1 MADIGDLKVKLS
13 LDNAQFE
20 RSVTSM
26 NKTLQAMGQEIRG
39 LQNKGKDW
47 GSSIDGLR
55 QKQEAYGRLLEG
67 QQTKVRKL
75 AEAYEKVKAEQGE
88 YSNKAQNLATQLNRA
103 NAEMTRTETELNAI
117 TAELKRQEAE
127 LAKSQSSWNKF
138 GEAAKQA
145 GDKMKAV
152 GDKMKD
158 IGRNMSMY
166 VTTPLAAMGA
176 GIVKIGMDFDSQMS
190 KVSAVSGAT
199 GADFDKLRGQAQE
212 LGKTT
217 VYTAT
222 QAAEGMEYLALA
234 GFKTN
239 DIMSAM
245 PGMLNLA
252 AAAGMNLGTAADI
265 TSDVMSA
272 FGMSANQAGH
282 AADVF
287 AYAQANANTNVEQ
300 AGEAMKYLAPVANQM
315 GWSIEQSAAAI
326 MKLADNGLK
335 GSIAGQAFASSLGRL
350 AKPTRA
356 MKNTMEDLGISFFDA
371 QGNMKSL
378 PDIVANLESS
388 FDGLTMQQR
397 SAALT
402 TLFGAEAY
410 KHWAI
415 LLESGSGTLAQYT
428 KELENS
434 DGTAKKMAD
443 TMMDNLAGSLNQL
456 KAAFE
461 GLAIQFSDLIKG
473 DLRAFAD
480 WITKMVA
487 KFGELSDGTKKTI
500 LVVASLAAAIGP
512 MLVVG
517 GMLISSLGTIF
528 GAFGTVSSAIAV
540 ATTGATAATP
550 AIGALAS
557 VFTALT
563 GPIGLTV
570 AALGGLSIG
579 AIAFAKNM
587 SESALPSVERFGKG
601 VSESTKEALNG
612 FFDLSENASQSVTN
626 MYVSSTKVTA
636 EMANQLTS
644 QFDQMNT
651 QIVEGMKKRNAE
663 QISDLQKFFMD
674 SSALSSEEEEKI
686 IADTKKRNE
695 YKIQEQNEMNEIVKG
710 ITQKAAEEKRE
721 LTERENEVINN
732 VNQLMKENAVRTFS
746 ESELEQKVILER
758 MKENASVI
766 SAEQAA
772 EVIKNAVKQKED
784 VIKEANE
791 TYDKRMAQIIQM
803 RDETGQITAEQA
815 DRMIAEATKAKD
827 QTIFLAEEQHKK
839 IVEKAQQQADE
850 HVDKVNWETGEI
862 LSKWEV
868 FKNKHS
874 EIFDKIN
881 EYYTKVTDSLKEI
894 TSEAYGFIKTTIDE
908 KLSGAVEFV
917 KKQLDKL
924 KEFWDE
930 NGEQIFKI
938 VKGQFENIKST
949 IEMVMGIIKGIFE
962 IVWPIIAGVVKYVWE
977 SIKLTIGTA
986 IDLVLGIIQTVL
998 KLIQGDWEGAWE
1010 TIKKT
1015 AEKIWSNIEGF
1026 FKGVNLVQ
1034 IGKDIINGLI
1044 EGIGSMANSV
1054 KKKVE
1059 ELANK
1064 IPQWAKDLLGI
1075 KSPSRVFK
1083 EIGAWVSEGWAIGI
1097 EEKGSMVK
1105 DAVSD
1110 IALNAKDIAEHYAS
1124 EEKKLRKDAADQIAK
1139 IEKDKNDSIA
1149 KLQRNASESN
1159 QKAAQSETQKIN
1171 AIYAAAKK
1179 KKRNLTKDEI
1189 GKVQQL
1195 RNEASSKR
1203 TKNSRDTNEKIAKIE
1218 EQSADKIKKIKEKS
1232 TKDIVSLD
1240 NKMNKDLLEETKRY
1254 IDDKKSLDQLSL
1266 IEEAQVW
1273 EQSMK
1278 LFAEGTKERV
1288 KAQQE
1293 YRKATEA
1300 VSKEITAINTDFQN
1314 QIQKINDD
1322 LVKQEETLTKA
1333 YEDAVDKRASS
1344 LVSFK
1349 SLFDAF
1355 KVEIDVTGEQ
1365 LIANLHS
1372 QVDGF
1377 KLWQSEIE
1385 KISGR
1390 AIDKGLIEELRQ
1402 MGPNALPQLVALN
1415 QLTDSQLQQYSD
1427 LYKEKSKL
1435 ARKQAETELK
1445 GMKDDTDKQIKAL
1458 RDTANKQLTTLGN
1471 EWNEKIK
1478 SLTKSTSTELSSLKQ
1493 IGVDAGNGLLQ
1504 GLSSTASSIQKK
1516 AQEIADSVS
1525 KTISK
1530 ALQIKSPSR
1539 VMKGFGVNIGEGLVI
1554 GMDDMLSKV
1563 SNAASRLS
1571 SSVEGSMSFTA
1582 DTNSLNR
1589 AASVTTNNTNNTP
1602 INITLHYNGTGSE
1615 RDAFNIV
1622 DIVEKELGS
1631 RFNHNLRLQG
1641 SKG

>member
-1 MADIGDLKVKLS
+1 MTEIGNLAVRLS

-20 RSVTSM
+20 RSVKSM
-26 NKTLQAMGQEIRG
+26 NTTLKAMGQEIRT

-47 GSSIDGLR
+47 GASLEGLR
-55 QKQEAYGRLLEG
+55 SKQDAYGRLLEG

-75 AEAYEKVKAEQGE
+75 AEAYEKAKVEQGE
-88 YSNKAQNLATQLNRA
+88 HADKTQRLAEQYNRA
-103 NAEMTRTETELNAI
+103 TAEMTRTETELNAI
-117 TAELKRQEAE
+117 TAELRRQEAE

-145 GDKMKAV
+145 GDKLKAV
-152 GDKMKD
+152 GNKMKD

-356 MKNTMEDLGISFFDA
+356 MKNTMEDLGISFFDV

-434 DGTAKKMAD
+434 DGTAKRMAD

-480 WITKMVA
+480 WITKMAA
-487 KFGELSDGTKKTI
+487 KFGELSDSTKKTI
-500 LVVASLAAAIGP
+500 LVVASLVAAIGP
-512 MLVVG
+512 LLVVG

-587 SESALPSVERFGKG
+587 SESALPSIERFGKG

-636 EMANQLTS
+636 EMANQLTA

-732 VNQLMKENAVRTFS
+732 VNRLMKENAIRTFS

-758 MKENASVI
+758 MKENASII

-772 EVIKNAVKQKED
+772 EVIKNAVKQKDE

-791 TYDKRMAQIIQM
+791 TYEKRIAQIIQM
-803 RDETGQITAEQA
+803 RDETGAISAEQA

-827 QTIFLAEEQHKK
+827 QTIKLAEDQHQK
-839 IVEKAQQQADE
+839 IVEKAKQQADE

-862 LSKWEV
+862 LSKWEQ
-868 FKNKHS
+868 FKSKHAD
-874 EIFDKIN
+874 IFKSV
-881 EYYTKVTDSLKEI
+881 EETYKKVTDSLKEV
-894 TSEAYGFIKTTIDE
+894 TSTAYDFIKKTIDE
-908 KLSGAVEFV
+908 KLGFV
-917 KKQLDKL
+917 VKFAQEQLEKMKK
-924 KEFWDE
+924 FWDE
-930 NGEQIFKI
+930 NGQQILGL
-938 VKGQFENIKST
+938 VKLYFGNIKSD
-949 IEMVMGIIKGIFE
+949 IQMVMGIIKGIFE
-962 IVWPIIAGVVKYVWE
+962 MVWPAISGIVKVAWNT
-977 SIKLTIGTA
+977 IKLTIGTA
-986 IDLVLGIIQTVL
+986 TDLVLGIIQTVL
-998 KLIQGDWEGAWE
+998 KLIQGDWKGAWE
-1010 TIKKT
+1010 SVKKT
-1015 AEKIWSNIEGF
+1015 VEQIWRNIEGF
-1026 FKGVNLVQ
+1026 FKSVNLVQ

-1044 EGIGSMANSV
+1044 EGIGSMTKAV

-1059 ELANK
+1059 ELASK

-1110 IALNAKDIAEHYAS
+1110 IALTAQDIAEHYLN
-1124 EEKKLRKDAADQIAK
+1124 EEKKLRNGANSEIAK
-1139 IEKDKNDSIA
+1139 IEKN
-1149 KLQRNASESN
+1149 
-1159 QKAAQSETQKIN
+1159 KATE
-1171 AIYAAAKK
+1171 
-1179 KKRNLTKDEI
+1179 
-1189 GKVQQL
+1189 
-1195 RNEASSKR
+1195 
-1203 TKNSRDTNEKIAKIE
+1203 IAKIE
-1218 EQSADKIKKIKEKS
+1218 KRMHEDVAKAQRAAASKKKKTTQDDALKIQRIKEDAAAKILKLETSSDEKIKSLKSKS
-1232 TKDIVSLD
+1232 TKEIVELET
-1240 NKMNKDLLEETKRY
+1240 KMNKDLLEETKRY

-1293 YRKATEA
+1293 YKKATEA

-1435 ARKQAETELK
+1435 ARKQAEAELK
-1445 GMKDDTDKQIKAL
+1445 GMKEDTDKQIKEL
-1458 RDTANKQLTTLGN
+1458 RTVANKQLDTLEK
-1471 EWNEKIK
+1471 EWNNKIQA
-1478 SLTKSTSTELSSLKQ
+1478 LTKNTSSELSSLKQ

-1516 AQEIADSVS
+1516 AQEIADSVN

-1554 GMDDMLSKV
+1554 GMDDMLNKV
-1563 SNAASRLS
+1563 TNAAGRLA

-1589 AASVTTNNTNNTP
+1589 ATSITTNNTNNTP

-1631 RFNHNLRLQG
+1631 RFKNNLRLQG